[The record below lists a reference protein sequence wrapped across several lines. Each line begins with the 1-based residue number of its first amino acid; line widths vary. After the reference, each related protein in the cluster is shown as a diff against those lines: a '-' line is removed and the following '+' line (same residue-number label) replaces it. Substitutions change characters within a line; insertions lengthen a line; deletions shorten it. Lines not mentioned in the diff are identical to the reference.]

1 MEQAYALL
9 DIKATSP
16 GPGSRTF
23 SGIAS
28 TPELDRQGDM
38 VDPAGVT
45 FRNPLPLLFHH
56 DTKQPIGTVVLTATP
71 EGILFEATLPIVD
84 EPGRFKDRVDEA
96 WHSIKAGVISGIS
109 IGHRILAGGVEHLKS
124 GGRKITKSEICE
136 LSLVT
141 IPANANASIRL
152 VKSLA
157 APRRP
162 ENAAMTIADQ
172 IITGETRH
180 AANLARMTA
189 LLDSD
194 EALTVEQTKEYD
206 RLQAENGDL
215 DVRLPRLQAL
225 EKAQAAA
232 ATPVTPLSPVRTPT
246 SRVIQVKSNLQP
258 GTGFV
263 RYCKA
268 MAAARGNRFEAI
280 EIAKEWVDTPE
291 VELALRAAVNP
302 ATTTYTPYAGAL
314 VPGLQLFGAEFIEL
328 LRPSTLLGRIP
339 GLQKV
344 PFNVK
349 VPRQTADGTVAW
361 VSEGAPKPVSALAFD
376 SVSLGEYKMAQ
387 ILVFTQ
393 ELARNSSPSAEETF
407 RRSMLASMQKFMD
420 QQFID
425 PAVALVAG
433 NHPASITNGVTGIPA
448 TGNPLVD
455 IAALLNTF
463 IAANVPI
470 NGVVLLMSESNAF
483 ILSNRRSAQG
493 TPDFPSVSVTGGSVA
508 GVPVITSSL
517 CGANIIAV
525 VPQYILYADDGG
537 VRIDV
542 SQEASVQMVDNPAAP
557 DATTVYRSFWQDNL
571 IGLRAE
577 RFAAWIK
584 AHANAVNMITGT
596 AYVPNLAVAEGSAAG
611 LGPVRGTRAS

>member
-9 DIKATSP
+9 DVKAVDP
-16 GPGSRTF
+16 ARRVF

-28 TPELDRQGDM
+28 TPELDRSGDM

-45 FRNPLPLLFHH
+45 FRNPLPLLLHH
-56 DTKQPIGTVVLTATP
+56 DTKSPVGTVILTATP
-71 EGILFEATLPIVD
+71 QGILFEATLPIVD

-96 WHSIKAGVISGIS
+96 WHSIKAGVITGVS
-109 IGHRILAGGVEHLKS
+109 IGHRILKDGVEHLKS
-124 GGRKITKSEICE
+124 GARKITKSEICE

-172 IITGETRH
+172 IITGETRRT
-180 AANLARMTA
+180 ANLARMTA
-189 LLDSD
+189 LLESAD
-194 EALTVEQTKEYD
+194 ALTADQTKEYD
-206 RLQAENGDL
+206 TMQAENADL
-215 DVRLPRLQAL
+215 DARIPRLQAL
-225 EKAQAAA
+225 EKAQASA
-232 ATPVTPLSPVRTPT
+232 ATPVPVRAMATPPTPT
-246 SRVIQVKSNLQP
+246 TRRIQVTSNLPP

-268 MAAARGNRFEAI
+268 MLAARGNRMEAI
-280 EIAKEWVDTPE
+280 EIAKEFIDTPE
-291 VELALRAAVNP
+291 VELALRTAVNP
-302 ATTTYTPYAGAL
+302 ATTSYTPWAGAL
-314 VPGLQLFGAEFIEL
+314 VPGLQYFGSEFIDL

-339 GLQKV
+339 GLQPV

-376 SVSLGEYKMAQ
+376 TVSLGEYKMAQ

-393 ELARNSSPSAEETF
+393 ELARNSSPRAEETF
-407 RRSMLASMQKFMD
+407 RRAMIASMQKFMD
-420 QQFID
+420 AQFID
-425 PAVALVAG
+425 PAVAQVAG
-433 NHPASITNGVTGIPA
+433 KNPASITNGVTGIAA
-448 TGNPLVD
+448 TANPLVD
-455 IAALLNTF
+455 IAALLNSF
-463 IAANVPI
+463 ITAGIPI

-483 ILSNRRSAQG
+483 ILSNRRSAMG

-517 CGANIIAV
+517 CGTNIIAV

-577 RFAAWIK
+577 RFVAWIK
-584 AHANAVNMITGT
+584 AHANAVNMITGS
-596 AYVPNLAVAEGSAAG
+596 AYVPNLAAADAPGG
-611 LGPVRGTRAS
+611 LGTARKS

>member
-1 MEQAYALL
+1 LDRAYSLL
-9 DIKATSP
+9 EIKAVEP
-16 GPGSRTF
+16 ARRTF

-45 FRNPLPLLFHH
+45 FKNPIPLLFHH
-56 DTKQPIGTVVLTATP
+56 DTKQPIGTVMLTATP
-71 EGILFEATLPIVD
+71 DGILFEATIPTIT
-84 EPGRFKDRVDEA
+84 EPGALQTRTDEA
-96 WHSIKAGVISGIS
+96 WQSIKAGIITGVS
-109 IGHRILAGGVEHLKS
+109 IGHRILADGYQRLKS
-124 GGRKITKSEICE
+124 GARKLTKTEICE
-136 LSLVT
+136 VSLVT
-141 IPANANASIRL
+141 IPANASASILL

-162 ENAAMTIADQ
+162 EKAAMTIADQ

-180 AANLARMTA
+180 TANLARMTA

-194 EALTVEQTKEYD
+194 EALTAEQTKEYD
-206 RLQAENGDL
+206 TMQAENADL
-215 DVRLPRLQAL
+215 DARIPRLRAL
-225 EKAQAAA
+225 EKAQASA
-232 ATPVTPLSPVRTPT
+232 ATPVTTRAMAPAPT
-246 SRVIQVKSNLQP
+246 SSRVVRVTSNLPP

-268 MAAARGNRFEAI
+268 MTAAKGNRQEAI
-280 EIAKEWVDTPE
+280 EIAKEWFDTPE

-302 ATTTYTPYAGAL
+302 ATTQYTPYAGAL
-314 VPGLQLFGAEFIEL
+314 VPGLQLFGSEFIDL

-376 SVSLGEYKMAQ
+376 TVSLGEYKMAQ

-393 ELARNSSPSAEETF
+393 ELARNSSPSAEDTF
-407 RRSMLASMQKFMD
+407 RRAMIASMQKFMD

-425 PAVALVAG
+425 PAVAQVAG
-433 NHPASITNGVTGIPA
+433 KNPASITNGVAGIPGTA
-448 TGNPLVD
+448 NPLVD
-455 IAALLNTF
+455 IAALLNSFVT
-463 IAANVPI
+463 AGVPI

-483 ILSNRRSAQG
+483 ILSNRRSAMG
-493 TPDFPSVSVTGGSVA
+493 APDFPSVSVTGGSVA

-517 CGANIIAV
+517 CGANIIAI
-525 VPQYILYADDGG
+525 VPQYILFADDGG

-557 DATTVYRSFWQDNL
+557 DATTIYRSFWQDNL

-577 RFAAWIK
+577 RFVAWVK
-584 AHANAVNMITGT
+584 AHASAVNMITAT
-596 AYVPNLAVAEGSAAG
+596 AYVPNIAAAEAPGG
-611 LGPVRGTRAS
+611 LGNARTTRTS